1 MKTIRLLFVILASVQ
16 GFTPVSADETS
27 DKQEGATTSHHT
39 PVAPKPTPTAPAAPG
54 LELATTQPGPATT
67 KPAPAAPG
75 PAAPGPATTKPAPGP
90 AAPGPAAPGPAAPGP
105 ATPQPGASEAT
116 PELGTP
122 HSSTPPPP
130 PPTTAAAPAAT
141 GRATHPPQAENTP
154 SAKTEVLLP
163 ATEKTR
169 PPKPQNDSNMTHG
182 LNDTTVPTQRGKGT
196 SLTTEKSHGP
206 QQGSKE
212 PAKAATDKRLWWI
225 LLPILLIGAATVIV
239 LKFKCKKVHDHTE
252 TMDTGTENASF
263 QSRPESTKDGV
274 MLLGVKSSVGEEN
287 AAR

>member
-1 MKTIRLLFVILASVQ
+1 MKTIRLLLVILASVL
-16 GFTPVSADETS
+16 GFTPA
-27 DKQEGATTSHHT
+27 
-39 PVAPKPTPTAPAAPG
+39 PVAPEPAPAAPG
-54 LELATTQPGPATT
+54 LQPTTTQPALAAPGPATT

-75 PAAPGPATTKPAPGP
+75 PATTKPAPAAPGPATTKPALAATGP
-90 AAPGPAAPGPAAPGP
+90 AAPGRATTKPTPAAPGPTTTKSAPAAPGPAAPGP
-105 ATPQPGASEAT
+105 ATTQPRA
-116 PELGTP
+116 PVIGTP
-122 HSSTPPPP
+122 HSAAP

-141 GRATHPPQAENTP
+141 AAP
-154 SAKTEVLLP
+154 SAKTKAILP
-163 ATEKTR
+163 AMDKTH
-169 PPKPQNDSNMTHG
+169 PPKPQNDSNVTHG
-182 LNDTTVPTQRGKGT
+182 LNDATAPTQRSKGT

-212 PAKAATDKRLWWI
+212 PAKAGTDQRFWWL
-225 LLPILLIGAATVIV
+225 LLPILLVGGAAVIV
-239 LKFKCKKVHDHTE
+239 LKSKCKKVHDHTE